1 MADLAAILT
10 AAARAGKW
18 TERSGSFVYFSAA
31 LLGFNDGNNF
41 VGWAAAVLVVWCIFL
56 LRPTKASFFGTRPLD
71 VYYVHGSLFSRMFE

>member
-41 VGWAAAVLVVWCIFL
+41 VGWAAAVLVVWCIFCFVL
-56 LRPTKASFFGTRPLD
+56 QWAYFFGTLPLD
-71 VYYVHGSLFSRMFE
+71 VYYVHGSLLSNV